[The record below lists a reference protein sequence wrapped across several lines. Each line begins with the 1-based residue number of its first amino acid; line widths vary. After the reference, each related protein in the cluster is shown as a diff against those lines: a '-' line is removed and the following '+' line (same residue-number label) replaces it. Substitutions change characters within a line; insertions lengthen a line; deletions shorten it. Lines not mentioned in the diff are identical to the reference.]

1 MWRRAGR
8 LIEDAHDR
16 RAQRNPVSPQTGQ
29 LVDDLRRLSRR
40 LAELPHGAP
49 WARQHGTQIAYD
61 DVLVA
66 LCRALGV
73 EHDLETLSMGMTRD
87 MERLRVED
95 ALLCPGSA
103 HPHRR
108 HLKRVRLFVGLF
120 PPAAA
125 VAHLDDAL
133 AAIRHGSGLRW
144 QPAERWHV
152 TLAFLGDVEPH
163 GVDDVRADVAA
174 DCGSVPALTAR
185 LAGAGSFRTGRGGG
199 ALWIGVRGDGLAE
212 LAARLRSAELTDEE
226 ASRFRGHLT
235 VARWR
240 PPERL
245 DDTVVRALGPYNWSI
260 VAARGSCACPQ
271 PSRAAATIR
280 ADRPMATVACP

>member
-1 MWRRAGR
+1 M
-8 LIEDAHDR
+8 
-16 RAQRNPVSPQTGQ
+16 
-29 LVDDLRRLSRR
+29 
-40 LAELPHGAP
+40 
-49 WARQHGTQIAYD
+49 
-61 DVLVA
+61 
-66 LCRALGV
+66 
-73 EHDLETLSMGMTRD
+73 
-87 MERLRVED
+87 
-95 ALLCPGSA
+95 
-103 HPHRR
+103 
-108 HLKRVRLFVGLF
+108 RLFVGLF

-163 GVDDVRADVAA
+163 RVDDVRADVAA

-245 DDTVVRALGPYNWSI
+245 DDTVVRALGPYNGASWRPEEVVLVRSHL
-260 VAARGSCACPQ
+260 GPQ
-271 PSRAAATIR
+271 PRYERIDQWPLSRAH
-280 ADRPMATVACP
+280 DEGGGELPV